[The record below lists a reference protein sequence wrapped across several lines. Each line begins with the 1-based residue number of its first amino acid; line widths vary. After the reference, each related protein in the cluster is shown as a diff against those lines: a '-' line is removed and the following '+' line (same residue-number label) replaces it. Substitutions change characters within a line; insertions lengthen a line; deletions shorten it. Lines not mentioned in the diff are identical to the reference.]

1 MRGHYHVLISFL
13 GPFSVIYPLYRL
25 AMINENVLIVMIIG
39 IFLGS
44 LVPDVDASDAH
55 ILHGELREIGL
66 FFKYVIYNP
75 VAYLAER
82 IFKIKKRH
90 RGIMHSVLGIFLF
103 QLILFS
109 ILLIIEIIYS
119 HYESVSLHYLLMLN
133 GYFFLAFTIGC
144 ILHIIEDGYTISG
157 VMPFLPKQIRL
168 SGNIRTFSK
177 KEDRFGG
184 ALIIVLGAIFIY
196 AYITLEYI
204 TALLL
209 TIITYL
215 ASNII
220 AKKFFAE
227 R

>member
-1 MRGHYHVLISFL
+1 
-13 GPFSVIYPLYRL
+13 
-25 AMINENVLIVMIIG
+25 
-39 IFLGS
+39 
-44 LVPDVDASDAH
+44 
-55 ILHGELREIGL
+55 
-66 FFKYVIYNP
+66 
-75 VAYLAER
+75 
-82 IFKIKKRH
+82 
-90 RGIMHSVLGIFLF
+90 
-103 QLILFS
+103 
-109 ILLIIEIIYS
+109 
-119 HYESVSLHYLLMLN
+119 MLN
-133 GYFFLAFTIGC
+133 GYFFLTFTIGC
-144 ILHIIEDGYTISG
+144 ILHTIEDGYTISG